1 MAKRINID
9 NNYLVPVK
17 SNFDGEL
24 IFIGGGYEEHW
35 YSVGEV
41 LTLPWEEI
49 KDMRKYKR
57 CNFENNWIVLEP
69 TDEYSAAEMYEALG
83 VSQCYPDADKFKSL
97 DEVLAMKPAAMAK
110 YLQEVSENYRESIA
124 AYAKGL
130 YQNSDT
136 RMDSKAK
143 REAIEKVLGIDFD
156 EV

>member
-1 MAKRINID
+1 M
-9 NNYLVPVK
+9 
-17 SNFDGEL
+17 F
-24 IFIGGGYEEHW
+24 
-35 YSVGEV
+35 
-41 LTLPWEEI
+41 
-49 KDMRKYKR
+49 
-57 CNFENNWIVLEP
+57 EP

-110 YLQEVSENYRESIA
+110 YLQEVSENYRESVA

>member
-24 IFIGGGYEEHW
+24 IFVGGGYEEHW

-57 CNFENNWIVLEP
+57 CNFENNWVVLEP
-69 TDEYSAAEMYEALG
+69 TDEYSAAEMYDALG
-83 VSQCYPDADKFKSL
+83 VGQCYPDANKFKSL

-130 YQNSDT
+130 YQNSDP

>member
-57 CNFENNWIVLEP
+57 CNFENNWIVLES
-69 TDEYSAAEMYEALG
+69 TDEYSATEMYEALG

>member
-83 VSQCYPDADKFKSL
+83 VSQCYPDSDKFKSL

>member
-24 IFIGGGYEEHW
+24 IFVGGGYEEHW

>member
-9 NNYLVPVK
+9 NTYLVPVK

-24 IFIGGGYEEHW
+24 IFVGGGYEEHW

-57 CNFENNWIVLEP
+57 CNFENNWVVLES
-69 TDEYSAAEMYEALG
+69 TDEYSAAEMYDALG
-83 VSQCYPDADKFKSL
+83 VGQCYPDADKFKSL
-97 DEVLAMKPAAMAK
+97 DEVLAMKPTAMAK

-130 YQNSDT
+130 YLSKDK
-136 RMDSKAK
+136 RMDSNAK
-143 REAIEKVLGIDFD
+143 REAIERVLGVDFN

>member
-9 NNYLVPVK
+9 NSYLVPVK

-24 IFIGGGYEEHW
+24 IFVGGGYEEPW

-57 CNFENNWIVLEP
+57 CNFENNWVVFEP
-69 TDEYSAAEMYEALG
+69 TDEYSVAEMYEALG
-83 VSQCYPDADKFKSL
+83 VSQCYPDANKFKSL

-124 AYAKGL
+124 TYAKGL
-130 YQNSDT
+130 YLSKDK
-136 RMDSKAK
+136 RMDSNAK
-143 REAIEKVLGIDFD
+143 REAIEKVLGVDFN